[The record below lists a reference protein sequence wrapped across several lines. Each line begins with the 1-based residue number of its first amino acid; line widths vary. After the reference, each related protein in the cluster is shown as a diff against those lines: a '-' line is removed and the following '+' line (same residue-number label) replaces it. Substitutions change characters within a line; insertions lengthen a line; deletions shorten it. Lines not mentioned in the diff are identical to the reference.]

1 MLNIVIPM
9 AGAGSR
15 FAKQGYRDP
24 KPMIPIHG
32 TPMIKVVIDN
42 LRPSMPHRFIFICQK
57 SHLSEYGLQQKLSDW
72 APGCA
77 IVSIDGLT
85 EGASCTVLCAKALIN
100 SPEPLMIANSDQY
113 IDCSIDQYLEKM
125 DSEDL
130 DALIMTM
137 KADDPKWSFV
147 GFDTEGRVEK
157 VVEKRVVSDEAT
169 VGIYNFR
176 SGSDFVNLAEE
187 MIADDERVNGEFY
200 VAPVYNR
207 LIVKGKN
214 IGVANIG
221 SVGFGMYGLGTPDDL
236 DAFLKL
242 SLSKKAA
249 RGS

>member
-1 MLNIVIPM
+1 MTQQNCLLGTRV
-9 AGAGSR
+9 
-15 FAKQGYRDP
+15 RD
-24 KPMIPIHG
+24 
-32 TPMIKVVIDN
+32 
-42 LRPSMPHRFIFICQK
+42 
-57 SHLSEYGLQQKLSDW
+57 W
-72 APGCA
+72 
-77 IVSIDGLT
+77 SIDGLT
-85 EGASCTVLCAKALIN
+85 EGASCTVLCATLIN

-221 SVGFGMYGLGTPDDL
+221 SVGLGCMAWD
-236 DAFLKL
+236 
-242 SLSKKAA
+242 SRRS
-249 RGS
+249 